1 MHLSFRNLK
10 FTPTKIL
17 LSKSQKLYIYIFTN
31 CLSIESFLHPKFVF
45 SKLQLM
51 HIVGGEE
58 LKRENHR
65 IKPAQGVVLPNYM
78 SGKARINLDK
88 IVWEIEESGMPE
100 ELEGQ
105 VLLGGSKI
113 DHQVHK
119 AESQGGKERCASE
132 EMRKFSDIVLITF
145 AFNALHQLNW
155 PY

>member
-31 CLSIESFLHPKFVF
+31 GLSIKSFLHPKFVF

-88 IVWEIEESGMPE
+88 IV
-100 ELEGQ
+100 
-105 VLLGGSKI
+105 
-113 DHQVHK
+113 
-119 AESQGGKERCASE
+119 
-132 EMRKFSDIVLITF
+132 
-145 AFNALHQLNW
+145 
-155 PY
+155 

>member
-17 LSKSQKLYIYIFTN
+17 LSKSQKLYIYIYIFTN
-31 CLSIESFLHPKFVF
+31 GLSIKSFLHPKFVF

-88 IVWEIEESGMPE
+88 IV
-100 ELEGQ
+100 
-105 VLLGGSKI
+105 
-113 DHQVHK
+113 
-119 AESQGGKERCASE
+119 
-132 EMRKFSDIVLITF
+132 
-145 AFNALHQLNW
+145 
-155 PY
+155 

>member
-10 FTPTKIL
+10 FTLTKIL
-17 LSKSQKLYIYIFTN
+17 LSKSQKLYIYIYIFTN
-31 CLSIESFLHPKFVF
+31 GLSIKSFLHPKFVF

-88 IVWEIEESGMPE
+88 IV
-100 ELEGQ
+100 
-105 VLLGGSKI
+105 
-113 DHQVHK
+113 
-119 AESQGGKERCASE
+119 
-132 EMRKFSDIVLITF
+132 
-145 AFNALHQLNW
+145 
-155 PY
+155 